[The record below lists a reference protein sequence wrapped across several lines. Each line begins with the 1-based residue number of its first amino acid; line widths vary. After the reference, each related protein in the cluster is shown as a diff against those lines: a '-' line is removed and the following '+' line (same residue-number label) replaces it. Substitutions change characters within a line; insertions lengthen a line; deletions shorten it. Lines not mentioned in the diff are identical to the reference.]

1 MNNEAYDRILE
12 ATGCGNQR
20 ELAARL
26 DVPESEI
33 SDSRRR
39 GIVSEKILLALVE
52 KFQVNPQWVRTG
64 EKPRYMTYVPITCS
78 CEAVEELLK
87 SDAFGEVYGRILA
100 ATGCKDQQELAECP
114 GVHSSEIS
122 YSKCRGFVSR
132 KLLLILVEQLHLNP
146 QWVRTGE
153 GDKLLIPYEPGSTLI
168 LDDPVTELQ
177 RKLKRVEL
185 LCRRYDCGR
194 GVWKQID
201 ENRELLEFLLKEAP
215 ELMQWAPF
223 IEVWIGDTD
232 VFLNCLAELL
242 ELEMPEGALPFPRSW
257 PGRSLHAETGL
268 AEHFRRLEQNGGE

>member
-1 MNNEAYDRILE
+1 MPDCK
-12 ATGCGNQR
+12 TVG
-20 ELAARL
+20 ELVKFLGEFPEDMPVYNGARH
-26 DVPESEI
+26 VH
-33 SDSRRR
+33 
-39 GIVSEKILLALVE
+39 A
-52 KFQVNPQWVRTG
+52 Q
-64 EKPRYMTYVPITCS
+64 
-78 CEAVEELLK
+78 
-87 SDAFGEVYGRILA
+87 A
-100 ATGCKDQQELAECP
+100 ATAVRGPHEGRKVLYLTFADRAELVGALRKSENAMTKNIERWGYKDESVLADAIQEARAALARCSHDP
-114 GVHSSEIS
+114 
-122 YSKCRGFVSR
+122 
-132 KLLLILVEQLHLNP
+132 
-146 QWVRTGE
+146 T
-153 GDKLLIPYEPGSTLI
+153 EP
-168 LDDPVTELQ
+168 Q

-242 ELEMPEGALPFPRSW
+242 ELEMPEGALPFPRLW